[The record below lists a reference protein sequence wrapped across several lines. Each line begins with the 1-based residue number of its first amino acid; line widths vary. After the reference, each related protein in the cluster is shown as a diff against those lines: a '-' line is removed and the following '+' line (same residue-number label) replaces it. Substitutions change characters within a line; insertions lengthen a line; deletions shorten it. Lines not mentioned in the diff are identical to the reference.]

1 MALPYDY
8 YPAVL
13 YALDV
18 ISQGDTI
25 TEACDQANI
34 SVATFESYTRKDEN
48 LQELRMDAERRGHD
62 ALAEALIHIDNHR
75 IHGQSDPKM
84 AKVISDN
91 IKWLLAKKNPDKFG
105 DRIKVD
111 HEMTVDVVITSAL
124 EAARQRTAPAIEHAV
139 EEAVILAV
147 QSNEEVM
154 SDLLS

>member
-1 MALPYDY
+1 MPLPYDY

-34 SVATFESYTRKDEN
+34 SVKTFEDYTRRDEN
-48 LQELRMDAERRGHD
+48 LQELRLDAERRGHD
-62 ALAEALIHIDNHR
+62 ALSEALIHIDNHR

-91 IKWLLAKKNPDKFG
+91 IKWLLGKKDPKRFG
-105 DRIKVD
+105 DRIEIK
-111 HEMTVDVVITSAL
+111 HEMTLDVAITTAL
-124 EAARQRTAPAIEHAV
+124 EAARQRTTPIIGQSVEDAV
-139 EEAVILAV
+139 MVEVGELEA
-147 QSNEEVM
+147 
-154 SDLLS
+154 LLS

>member
-1 MALPYDY
+1 MGTPYDY

-34 SVATFESYTRKDEN
+34 SVGTFERYTVSDTK
-48 LQELRMDAERRGHD
+48 LQELRLDAERRGLD
-62 ALAEALIHIDNHR
+62 ALTEALIHIDNHK

-91 IKWLLAKKNPDKFG
+91 IKWLVSKKDPKRFG
-105 DRIKVD
+105 DRIEIK
-111 HEMTVDVVITSAL
+111 HEITMDVVITSAL
-124 EAARQRTAPAIEHAV
+124 EAARIRTDNMLGSEIEDAV
-139 EEAVILAV
+139 VL
-147 QSNEEVM
+147 EV
-154 SDLLS
+154 DELQALLS